1 MTIYL
6 VSCVSQK
13 ATTAK
18 PAQDLY
24 LSNWFRKAKAYV
36 LRNLRAQ
43 DRWFI
48 LSAKHHLVAPERRL
62 APYEATLL
70 RMKQIER
77 KEWAK
82 RVTVQIL
89 RKSTNRD
96 QVVILA
102 GKRYRE
108 FLTPNLEAEGYQIE
122 VPMRGLGIGR
132 QLAWLSRKDQQERK
146 SLF

>member
-1 MTIYL
+1 
-6 VSCVSQK
+6 
-13 ATTAK
+13 
-18 PAQDLY
+18 
-24 LSNWFRKAKAYV
+24 
-36 LRNLRAQ
+36 
-43 DRWFI
+43 
-48 LSAKHHLVAPERRL
+48 
-62 APYEATLL
+62 
-70 RMKQIER
+70 MKQIER